1 MSRRAKSKQN
11 GGRLPSTIYDPYQQ
25 DGQQRPSA
33 MDRTIKAWRQ
43 SVSQIQHAPHPSCS
57 SLGPVCH
64 QESLRMGQDSNQFFF
79 VSNEQL
85 AMYRKI
91 ATAWFQGTFLGAFTQ
106 PSKQS
111 VILVHAHVD
120 HGTAKYFA
128 SIHERF
134 RRIVNTKP
142 CGGNQNNAL
151 IILSFK
157 FGAAKHHRLG
167 VWESNLLLRLRHS
180 QNSLREN
187 PQILA

>member
-1 MSRRAKSKQN
+1 
-11 GGRLPSTIYDPYQQ
+11 
-25 DGQQRPSA
+25 
-33 MDRTIKAWRQ
+33 
-43 SVSQIQHAPHPSCS
+43 
-57 SLGPVCH
+57 
-64 QESLRMGQDSNQFFF
+64 MGQDSNQFFF

-187 PQILA
+187 PQISEIHKFWHRQAPKATNKNKVFFTLRTIFETQPICSRGTTSGTSELVASSRGSKKQHLCTPSASRRLPGEK